1 MCYVDN
7 TDEKG
12 NFRFTMVL
20 SKRRFQ
26 EENMKKEIRRNALK
40 IGIPFLVIMTLVMG
54 MALPV
59 LADNESKPITGR
71 VVQGEVMS
79 VASDNSTFVVQN
91 GNQQQ
96 VTVKVD
102 SNTKYFVVPAG
113 KTSAAINNVTVKE
126 KTADKKA
133 NKIKP
138 KQSQAAELKEPGIT
152 ANCGNDSNWLDRFG
166 KEAQFSDIQVGD
178 RVIAQVKTADN
189 LATRVLIIKAP
200 IIQRVKGIIT
210 AVSDN
215 SITITPANGTAVTLS
230 WNGETRF
237 VLKGLISVQN
247 GQYASAV
254 YNKNTMTAQTVDVQ
268 ATAPAPEAAPT
279 SQL

>member
-79 VASDNSTFVVQN
+79 VASDNSTLVVQN
-91 GNQQQ
+91 GNQQP
-96 VTVKVD
+96 VTVTVD

-152 ANCGNDSNWLDRFG
+152 ANCGNDSDWLDRFG

-268 ATAPAPEAAPT
+268 ATAPTLEAAPT
-279 SQL
+279 T

>member
-20 SKRRFQ
+20 SKRHFQ

-59 LADNESKPITGR
+59 LADNESKPITGLR

-96 VTVKVD
+96 VTVTVD

-113 KTSAAINNVTVKE
+113 KTSAAINSNIVKD
-126 KTADKKA
+126 KKADKKV
-133 NKIKP
+133 NTVKP

-268 ATAPAPEAAPT
+268 ATAPTLEAAPT
-279 SQL
+279 T

>member
-1 MCYVDN
+1 
-7 TDEKG
+7 
-12 NFRFTMVL
+12 
-20 SKRRFQ
+20 
-26 EENMKKEIRRNALK
+26 MKKEIRRNALK
-40 IGIPFLVIMTLVMG
+40 IGIPFLVITTLVMG
-54 MALPV
+54 VALPV

-71 VVQGEVMS
+71 VVQGEVIS
-79 VASDNSTFVVQN
+79 VASDNSTFVIQN
-91 GNQQQ
+91 GSQQQ
-96 VTVKVD
+96 VTVTVD
-102 SNTKYFVVPAG
+102 SNTKYFIVPAG
-113 KTSAAINNVTVKE
+113 KTSSAINNVTVKE
-126 KTADKKA
+126 KTAANKA
-133 NKIKP
+133 NQVKP

-152 ANCGNDSNWLDRFG
+152 ANCGNDSNLLNRFG
-166 KEAQFSDIQVGD
+166 KETQFSDIQVGD

-200 IIQRVKGIIT
+200 VIQRVKGIIT

-254 YNKNTMTAQTVDVQ
+254 YNRNTMETQTVDVQ
-268 ATAPAPEAAPT
+268 VAAPASEAAPAN
-279 SQL
+279 

>member
-59 LADNESKPITGR
+59 LADNESKPITGLR

-79 VASDNSTFVVQN
+79 VASDNSTLVVQN

-96 VTVKVD
+96 VTVTVD

-113 KTSAAINNVTVKE
+113 KTSAAINSNIVKD
-126 KTADKKA
+126 KKADKKV
-133 NKIKP
+133 NKVKP

-152 ANCGNDSNWLDRFG
+152 ANCGNDSDWLDRFG

-247 GQYASAV
+247 GQHASAV
-254 YNKNTMTAQTVDVQ
+254 YNKNTMAAQTVDVQ
-268 ATAPAPEAAPT
+268 ATAPTLEAAPT
-279 SQL
+279 T

>member
-59 LADNESKPITGR
+59 LADNESKPITGLR

-96 VTVKVD
+96 VTVTVD
-102 SNTKYFVVPAG
+102 SNTKYFIVPAG

-268 ATAPAPEAAPT
+268 ATAPTLEAAPT
-279 SQL
+279 T